1 MTGGNKGMEKNG
13 IKIENES
20 CRAYVNMRQEGEFWR
35 FEEQDPQLHVYFK
48 EPIHGL
54 RLKLCLE
61 MDGVEHLMAALYYKG
76 AEEEFGEKRVYSFPL
91 YLNRRM
97 EREIYFPYPIDA
109 IRLDLSEENG
119 VVQITE
125 LEMRPVDSEEVQ
137 DALKENLGELIREE
151 KTVVVTHEMSH
162 TGAPILAYHIARELK
177 QNGHDVVVLAGRH
190 GDGFLEEKF
199 EKEEIPVLYLHD
211 STKNVVSV
219 VWCGPNGEIKNLE
232 QEAYLESLMLILR
245 ESGFQRA
252 ITNTVVAGEYVHI
265 LKQYGFQIVSLI
277 HEMKTTISLYG
288 FLPFGAAIAHESD
301 YIVFPDKSVQ
311 RGFEE
316 LFPAIEG
323 TCLIRPQGVYM
334 KSTRLEEQAVFFE
347 EYGFSTDDTIV
358 MCSGTGELRK
368 GTDLFVAA
376 ASILHKSRKEVHFV
390 WTGEFGDPVLEGW
403 IFNQIRQ
410 SGLEGYVHFLPFIKD
425 SKKYHGL
432 LSHVDVFWLTSRED
446 PFPSV
451 VLEAMKYEIP
461 VAAFENSGGANT
473 MLAQNRGILI
483 PDFDVHQ
490 LACATEELLKNK
502 PVQMVREAREWVG
515 TALKFSAY
523 VDYLEILLRKE
534 TQIQPEVDLYEM
546 IMPKPY
552 SYFRGELSGQAIQ
565 NRIRK
570 MQDTKPSRRTRLS
583 AENVV
588 LLDTAKGTA
597 RLTNQM
603 IMEDCRAICRQAFPG
618 KALMC
623 VPVHQY
629 FKNTGE
635 LKNSRKILC
644 GTDILSPD
652 METSGQLLVPE
663 CLEEYADICLMGVGV
678 KQFQD
683 GDSISQY
690 TRNLLGFMLQGRTL
704 HGVRDEKTR
713 RFLEQIGVRN
723 VVRTG
728 CPSVWGL
735 TEAHCSRIPKEK
747 GKAVFIALES
757 RQDHRSIDRELLKM
771 LKEEYEVVYLWVRD
785 KENLEYL
792 QTLDSLNAYHLLPG
806 TTAALYEQFQT
817 TADLD
822 YVGTHIQAGI
832 QSLRMGKRSLIIS
845 DTEYA
850 QALREEMHFP
860 ILKRT
865 MEKETEAWVCAA
877 YETKILLPEE
887 NIRHWKSQFKRK
899 FPIWYPKW

>member
-1 MTGGNKGMEKNG
+1 MEKNG

-334 KSTRLEEQAVFFE
+334 KSTRLEEQAVF
-347 EYGFSTDDTIV
+347 
-358 MCSGTGELRK
+358 L
-368 GTDLFVAA
+368 
-376 ASILHKSRKEVHFV
+376 KS
-390 WTGEFGDPVLEGW
+390 
-403 IFNQIRQ
+403 
-410 SGLEGYVHFLPFIKD
+410 
-425 SKKYHGL
+425 
-432 LSHVDVFWLTSRED
+432 
-446 PFPSV
+446 
-451 VLEAMKYEIP
+451 M
-461 VAAFENSGGANT
+461 
-473 MLAQNRGILI
+473 
-483 PDFDVHQ
+483 DFQ
-490 LACATEELLKNK
+490 
-502 PVQMVREAREWVG
+502 
-515 TALKFSAY
+515 
-523 VDYLEILLRKE
+523 
-534 TQIQPEVDLYEM
+534 
-546 IMPKPY
+546 
-552 SYFRGELSGQAIQ
+552 
-565 NRIRK
+565 
-570 MQDTKPSRRTRLS
+570 
-583 AENVV
+583 
-588 LLDTAKGTA
+588 
-597 RLTNQM
+597 QM
-603 IMEDCRAICRQAFPG
+603 IP
-618 KALMC
+618 LSC
-623 VPVHQY
+623 VP
-629 FKNTGE
+629 G
-635 LKNSRKILC
+635 
-644 GTDILSPD
+644 
-652 METSGQLLVPE
+652 PE
-663 CLEEYADICLMGVGV
+663 
-678 KQFQD
+678 
-683 GDSISQY
+683 
-690 TRNLLGFMLQGRTL
+690 N
-704 HGVRDEKTR
+704 
-713 RFLEQIGVRN
+713 
-723 VVRTG
+723 
-728 CPSVWGL
+728 
-735 TEAHCSRIPKEK
+735 
-747 GKAVFIALES
+747 
-757 RQDHRSIDRELLKM
+757 
-771 LKEEYEVVYLWVRD
+771 
-785 KENLEYL
+785 
-792 QTLDSLNAYHLLPG
+792 
-806 TTAALYEQFQT
+806 
-817 TADLD
+817 
-822 YVGTHIQAGI
+822 
-832 QSLRMGKRSLIIS
+832 
-845 DTEYA
+845 
-850 QALREEMHFP
+850 
-860 ILKRT
+860 
-865 MEKETEAWVCAA
+865 
-877 YETKILLPEE
+877 
-887 NIRHWKSQFKRK
+887 
-899 FPIWYPKW
+899 